1 VCFSV
6 TGKRQK
12 NVAFLV
18 TAAIVGGLLVV
29 CLGQFTADGPESGPG
44 KAAFRSVPA
53 GGGSSPAH
61 PKGGARMG
69 GSRFAAG
76 SLFASDPNVP
86 ASPAHPK
93 GGARMGGARAD
104 EGFGGRE
111 LFFKTMFMVVL
122 VAVLGAA
129 AIYVS
134 KKLLPRITNLPGK
147 EIRVV
152 ETVHLGPRKTVHL
165 LRIGH
170 QWILIGSTNEEI
182 RKLADVTDAL
192 ADLSPQ
198 EQERDTVRV

>member
-1 VCFSV
+1 MGELKRGVASLSSIGAGGKLKNVFGVLYSV

-18 TAAIVGGLLVV
+18 TAAMVGGLLVV

-44 KAAFRSVPA
+44 KAAFRSVPP
-53 GGGSSPAH
+53 GGGS
-61 PKGGARMG
+61 K
-69 GSRFAAG
+69 FAAG
-76 SLFASDPNVP
+76 PLFASDPNLP
-86 ASPAHPK
+86 
-93 GGARMGGARAD
+93 ARAD

-170 QWILIGSTNEEI
+170 QWLLIGSTNEEI

-192 ADLSPQ
+192 ADLS
-198 EQERDTVRV
+198 EQEVDVVRV

>member
-1 VCFSV
+1 MCFSV

-29 CLGQFTADGPESGPG
+29 CLGQFSADGPESGPG
-44 KAAFRSVPA
+44 KAAFRSVPT
-53 GGGSSPAH
+53 G
-61 PKGGARMG
+61 G

-76 SLFASDPNVP
+76 SLFASDPNLP
-86 ASPAHPK
+86 ASSD
-93 GGARMGGARAD
+93 GI
-104 EGFGGRE
+104 FGGRE

-152 ETVHLGPRKTVHL
+152 ETVHLGPRKTLHL
-165 LRIGH
+165 LRIGQ
-170 QWILIGSTNEEI
+170 QWLLIGSTNEEI

-192 ADLSPQ
+192 ADLS
-198 EQERDTVRV
+198 EQEVDAVRL

>member
-1 VCFSV
+1 MCFSV

-44 KAAFRSVPA
+44 KAAFGSVPA
-53 GGGSSPAH
+53 GGGS
-61 PKGGARMG
+61 K
-69 GSRFAAG
+69 FVAG

-86 ASPAHPK
+86 
-93 GGARMGGARAD
+93 ARAD

-170 QWILIGSTNEEI
+170 QWILIGSTNENI
-182 RKLADVTDAL
+182 TKLADVTDAL
-192 ADLSPQ
+192 AALSPQ